1 MAIAHKSNFRHLL
14 YPIHL
19 IFTQASTL
27 FHSNSRTNIEQYSWI
42 YLTFAP
48 IITFKYKP
56 MIHFFKKP
64 VSHIALPEKFTYPF
78 QYTPHPLCVLAA
90 EEVKE
95 YIASRK
101 EWQKELTLGKMFGV
115 LVVQETEKATD
126 EVTKQETNEE
136 NRIGYL
142 AAFSGNLAGKNLH
155 VYFVPPVYDLLQP
168 QGFFKM
174 EEEQISA
181 INIRINELENSAS
194 YLESKEMWKIETD
207 QAQAE
212 LNQVKAELKAAKE
225 AREIRRQSSA
235 GISEEEQAALI
246 RESQYQKAEYK
257 RKEKLWKK
265 QLEEREAEVN
275 RFKGEIERLKT
286 ERKERSAALQRK
298 LFGQFRLLNAKGEVK
313 DLSTMFEQT
322 VQKVPPGG
330 AGECALPKLLQYAYL
345 HHLKP
350 LAMAEFWWG
359 DSPKNE
365 IRHHGYYYPSCKGKC
380 EPILRHMLQGLEVDE
395 NPLLDNIHKD
405 TKLEIVFEDECL
417 MVINK
422 PAGMLSV
429 PGKAEDMDSVYHHLK
444 KKYPDATGPMIVHR
458 LDMATSGLLLVAKT
472 KEAHRNLQAQFE
484 NRSIKKRYIAL
495 LDGVIAETEETT
507 PPTTGKPEKTGRIEL
522 PLCLNPLDRPRQIV
536 SEEYGKEAITEYQIA
551 THPNSKKYTRIIF
564 YPLTGRTHQ
573 LRVHAAHP
581 QGLNCPILG
590 DELYGKK
597 ADRLYLHAEYI
608 EFRHPV
614 YGDIICIQ
622 KEPDF

>member
-1 MAIAHKSNFRHLL
+1 
-14 YPIHL
+14 
-19 IFTQASTL
+19 
-27 FHSNSRTNIEQYSWI
+27 
-42 YLTFAP
+42 
-48 IITFKYKP
+48 

-64 VSHIALPEKFTYPF
+64 VSYLALPEKFTYPF
-78 QYTPHPLCVLAA
+78 HYTPHPLCVLAA

-101 EWQKELTLGKMFGV
+101 EWQEELASGKMFGV
-115 LVVQETEKATD
+115 LIVQTD
-126 EVTKQETNEE
+126 NGITNNEE
-136 NRIGYL
+136 NQIGYL

-155 VYFVPPVYDLLQP
+155 PYFVPPVYDLLQP
-168 QGFFKM
+168 EGFFKI

-181 INIRINELENSAS
+181 INIRIRELENSSS
-194 YLESKEMWKIETD
+194 YLDSKEKWKIETE
-207 QAQAE
+207 QAKAV
-212 LNQVKAELKAAKE
+212 LNQAKAELKMAKE
-225 AREIRRQSSA
+225 AREIRRQSSPEL
-235 GISEEEQAALI
+235 SEEEQASLI

-257 RKEKLWKK
+257 RLEKEWKK
-265 QLEEREAEVN
+265 RLEELETEV
-275 RFKGEIERLKT
+275 RHFDIEIERLKT

-298 LFGQFRLLNAKGEVK
+298 LFEQFRMLNAQGEVK
-313 DLSTMFEQT
+313 DLYTIFEQT
-322 VQKVPPGG
+322 VQKVPPAG

-345 HHLKP
+345 HQLKP

-380 EPILRHMLQGLEVDE
+380 EPILQHMLQGLEIDE
-395 NPLLDNIHKD
+395 NPLLNPVHEEEE
-405 TKLEIVFEDECL
+405 LEIVFEDEWL
-417 MVINK
+417 LVVNK

-429 PGKAEDMDSVYHHLK
+429 PGKAEDRDSVYHRLK
-444 KKYPDATGPMIVHR
+444 KKYPEATGPMIVHR

-472 KEAHRNLQAQFE
+472 KEVHQHLQEQFI
-484 NRSIKKRYIAL
+484 NRSIKKRYVAL
-495 LDGVIAETEETT
+495 LDRNGLNQQLEETGT
-507 PPTTGKPEKTGRIEL
+507 INL
-522 PLCLNPLDRPRQIV
+522 PLCLNPLDRPRQMV
-536 SEEYGKEAITEYQIA
+536 SEEYGKPAVTEYRILNYSDKYIRIA
-551 THPNSKKYTRIIF
+551 F

-573 LRVHAAHP
+573 LRVHAAHH

-622 KEPDF
+622 KEAEF

>member
-1 MAIAHKSNFRHLL
+1 
-14 YPIHL
+14 
-19 IFTQASTL
+19 
-27 FHSNSRTNIEQYSWI
+27 
-42 YLTFAP
+42 
-48 IITFKYKP
+48 

-78 QYTPHPLCVLAA
+78 HYTPHPLCVLAA

-101 EWQKELTLGKMFGV
+101 EWQEELALGKMFGV
-115 LVVQETEKATD
+115 LVVLQKTEEVTDKVKEEGTD
-126 EVTKQETNEE
+126 EG

-155 VYFVPPVYDLLQP
+155 RYFVPPVYDLLQP
-168 QGFFKM
+168 QGFFKI

-194 YLESKEMWKIETD
+194 YLESKEKWEIETG

-212 LNQVKAELKAAKE
+212 LNQAKAEQKAAKE
-225 AREIRRQSSA
+225 AREIRRQSPN
-235 GISEEEQAALI
+235 GISEEEQSILI

-257 RKEKLWKK
+257 RKEKSWKK
-265 QLEEREAEVN
+265 RLEECEAEVH
-275 RFKGEIERLKT
+275 RFKDEIERLKA
-286 ERKERSAALQRK
+286 ERKERSAALQQK
-298 LFGQFRLLNAKGEVK
+298 LFGEFRMLNARGEVK
-313 DLSTMFEQT
+313 DLCTIFEQT

-345 HHLKP
+345 HQLKP

-380 EPILRHMLQGLEVDE
+380 EPILQHMLQGLEVDE
-395 NPLLDNIHKD
+395 NPLLDNVHKD
-405 TKLEIVFEDECL
+405 TRLEIVFEDEWL
-417 MVINK
+417 LVINK

-429 PGKAEDMDSVYHHLK
+429 PGKAEDMDSVYHRLK
-444 KKYPDATGPMIVHR
+444 EKYPDATGPMIVHR

-472 KEAHRNLQAQFE
+472 KEAHRHLQAQFE

-495 LDGVIAETEETT
+495 LDGVIAETERAATQTTETPQKT
-507 PPTTGKPEKTGRIEL
+507 EIPHTIGVPEKTVAPEKAGRISL
-522 PLCLNPLDRPRQIV
+522 PLCLNPLDRPRQMV
-536 SEEYGKEAITEYQIA
+536 SEEHGKEAVTEYQIIA
-551 THPNSKKYTRIIF
+551 KSEKYTRIAF

-581 QGLNCPILG
+581 KGLNCPILG

-622 KEPDF
+622 KAPDF